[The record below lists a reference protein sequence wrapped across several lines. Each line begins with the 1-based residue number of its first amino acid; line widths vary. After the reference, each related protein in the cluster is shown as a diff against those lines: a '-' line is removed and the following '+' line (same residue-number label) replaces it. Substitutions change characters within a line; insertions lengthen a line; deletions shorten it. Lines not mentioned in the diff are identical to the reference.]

1 MVQTS
6 ELSYQHII
14 KQLRKENETLKEELY
29 HLRKLLV
36 RKNKEEMD
44 ILTPLNSMLNGH
56 FSHYLTI

>member
-44 ILTPLNSMLNGH
+44 ILTPLNSMLNVH